1 MSLLGKRYA
10 SALLSIADENK
21 SIDKYRQSLKNMVYY
36 YESVPELDFFVK
48 NPQVNKDDKKKVLC
62 EIMGNDVDDN
72 FLNFVKVL
80 VDKERMDII
89 ADILENYEVL
99 ANEKQNIV
107 LIKVTSAMLLDD
119 EQIEN
124 IKQKYQKD
132 FTESRIEIKNIV
144 DKSIIGGIKLEIGD
158 KIVDAT
164 LKTKLKALK
173 EHILNGQLK

>member
-107 LIKVTSAMLLDD
+107 LIKV
-119 EQIEN
+119 
-124 IKQKYQKD
+124 
-132 FTESRIEIKNIV
+132 
-144 DKSIIGGIKLEIGD
+144 
-158 KIVDAT
+158 
-164 LKTKLKALK
+164 
-173 EHILNGQLK
+173 

>member
-10 SALLSIADENK
+10 SALLSIANENK
-21 SIDKYRQSLKNMVYY
+21 SIDKYRQYLQNMVYY
-36 YESVPELDFFVK
+36 YENVPELDFFVK
-48 NPQVNKDDKKKVLC
+48 NPQVNKEDKKKVLC
-62 EIMGNDVDDN
+62 KIMENDADDS

-80 VDKERMDII
+80 VDKERLDII

-124 IKQKYQKD
+124 IKHKYQKQ
-132 FTESRIEIKNIV
+132 FGVSRIEIKNIV

-173 EHILNGQLK
+173 EHILNSELK